1 MDLRSSA
8 HSLYIAVPFHHRSR
22 SIDLYI
28 GLALGFSSSAPVPL
42 GSLSI
47 PFSLLLLSRYASLIC
62 LQTYF
67 NKAQVGIISQ
77 SVAQLLL
84 HKLGGERV
92 FFDKYRR

>member
-1 MDLRSSA
+1 M
-8 HSLYIAVPFHHRSR
+8 
-22 SIDLYI
+22 DLYI
-28 GLALGFSSSAPVPL
+28 GLTLGFSSSAPL

-67 NKAQVGIISQ
+67 NKVQVGIITQ

-84 HKLGGERV
+84 HKLGGREGLL
-92 FFDKYRR
+92 